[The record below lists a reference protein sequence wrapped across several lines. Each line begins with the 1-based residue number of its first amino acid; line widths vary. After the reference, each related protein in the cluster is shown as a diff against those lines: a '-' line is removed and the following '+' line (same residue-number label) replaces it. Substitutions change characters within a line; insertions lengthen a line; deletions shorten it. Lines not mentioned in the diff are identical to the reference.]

1 MTLPLRYGTVGAEL
15 ARGVMVETT
24 IKRRVGVDLTL
35 AEYDELEALADR
47 QARPVTTL
55 VRYWIREALR
65 AERDQRQLVSVIV
78 RDGGLS

>member
-1 MTLPLRYGTVGAEL
+1 MTRSLQCGTVSAEL
-15 ARGVMVETT
+15 ARGVMVDA

-65 AERDQRQLVSVIV
+65 AERERVLP
-78 RDGGLS
+78 R